1 VAGGLVGTESG
12 VTETVT
18 FWFDPGC
25 PWTWATSRWLVEAA
39 ATRDLAVEWRLLSLS
54 VLNEGRIAEEWRERM
69 AFGAGVLRVC
79 AAARE
84 VGGNVAL
91 GAFFTAYGHRVHDL
105 DEPFAPATVAAALAD
120 AGLPPALLDAMD
132 DRAWDEVVRRD
143 HDASQEAAGGE
154 AGSPVMAYRGVG
166 WFGPVL
172 SPAPTGAAAGELW
185 DDLTRFVTR
194 DEVFEVKRGRTRA
207 PRVA

>member
-1 VAGGLVGTESG
+1 M
-12 VTETVT
+12 TETVT

-39 ATRDLAVEWRLLSLS
+39 RQRDLDVEWRLLSLS

-69 AFGAGVLRVC
+69 AFGARVLRVH
-79 AAARE
+79 AAARDAY
-84 VGGNVAL
+84 GNAAIGAL
-91 GAFFTAYGHRVHDL
+91 FTAYAHRVHDRK
-105 DEPFAPATVAAALAD
+105 EPFADETVAAALAD
-120 AGLPPALLDAMD
+120 AGLPETLLAALDEPRWDA
-132 DRAWDEVVRRD
+132 VVRRD

-154 AGSPVMAYRGVG
+154 SGSPVMAYRGVG

-172 SPAPTGAAAGELW
+172 SPAPKGAEAAEIW
-185 DDLTRFVTR
+185 DDLTRFITR
-194 DEVFEVKRGRTRA
+194 DQVFEVKRGRTRG